1 MMEEKEKLD
10 SYKVGSLPTV
20 IYIPDFITDSEQSF
34 LLNNIY
40 GAPASKWKLLKNR
53 RLQNWGGVVHEKGL
67 LPQPL
72 PPWLTNLTQKISEES
87 ELFPSA
93 INHVLINEYLPNQGI
108 MPHQDGPAYFPVV
121 AILSLGSPVVMDF
134 TPHARFKLD
143 PQDVN
148 GNDSDGEDK
157 RLDDNYLPFSVLLM
171 PRSLL
176 IFKDKAYSDYL
187 HGIKDCVVQCYDGAV
202 NEMEALK
209 HNESDRP
216 YFGSEESVETMG
228 KEERASIENQSEI
241 GSYHIEISSPSSDF
255 MHTMKKN
262 SDLSEIGSVF
272 NNLAKQLEEPV
283 DFELPDSFTKN
294 KPVQYRS
301 IKRNIYTSKKFK
313 RRFDDGIFCSCTPS
327 PESPN
332 VCGIDCHCGVL
343 LSCCSSA
350 CKCGSSCLNKPFQHR
365 RVKKM
370 KLVQT
375 EKCGSGIV
383 AAEDIKRG
391 EFVIEYVGEVIDDKT
406 CEERLW
412 NMKYRGDSNF
422 YLCEINRD
430 TVIDATY
437 KGNKSRYINHSC
449 CPNTEMQKWIADGE
463 TRIAIFATRDIQK
476 GEQLTYDYRRFVQF
490 GADQDCHCGA
500 VACRRKLGV
509 QPTKPKMSVKC
520 QVYQNGGLQIG
531 SSQVFAQSKSLKVC
545 IGEVI
550 RIKHLEHI
558 LFEDGCV
565 EI

>member
-1 MMEEKEKLD
+1 MLWM
-10 SYKVGSLPTV
+10 
-20 IYIPDFITDSEQSF
+20 
-34 LLNNIY
+34 
-40 GAPASKWKLLKNR
+40 W
-53 RLQNWGGVVHEKGL
+53 
-67 LPQPL
+67 
-72 PPWLTNLTQKISEES
+72 
-87 ELFPSA
+87 
-93 INHVLINEYLPNQGI
+93 
-108 MPHQDGPAYFPVV
+108 
-121 AILSLGSPVVMDF
+121 
-134 TPHARFKLD
+134 
-143 PQDVN
+143 
-148 GNDSDGEDK
+148 
-157 RLDDNYLPFSVLLM
+157 
-171 PRSLL
+171 
-176 IFKDKAYSDYL
+176 
-187 HGIKDCVVQCYDGAV
+187 
-202 NEMEALK
+202 
-209 HNESDRP
+209 
-216 YFGSEESVETMG
+216 
-228 KEERASIENQSEI
+228 
-241 GSYHIEISSPSSDF
+241 
-255 MHTMKKN
+255 N

-383 AAEDIKRG
+383 AAEDIKLG

-412 NMKYRGDSNF
+412 NMKHRGDSNF

-476 GEQLTYDYRRFVQF
+476 GEQLTYDYRFVQF
-490 GADQDCHCGA
+490 GADQECHCGA

-520 QVYQNGGLQIG
+520 QVYQNGGLQIDDIKEELERQCPG
-531 SSQVFAQSKSLKVC
+531 VVSCADILALAARDAVFFAGGPVYDIPKGRKDGTRSKIEDTINLPSPNFNASDLIKMFAQHGFSAQEMVALSGAHTIGVARCSSFKNRLTKVDPNLNSEFAKTLSRTCSAMPYLKQIYDLFLNSTLFHQDWYRLFGYLAYVGYASLKNPYGQNPWSLGKNP
-545 IGEVI
+545 IEEKEYI
-550 RIKHLEHI
+550 NHA
-558 LFEDGCV
+558 
-565 EI
+565 

>member
-1 MMEEKEKLD
+1 
-10 SYKVGSLPTV
+10 
-20 IYIPDFITDSEQSF
+20 
-34 LLNNIY
+34 
-40 GAPASKWKLLKNR
+40 
-53 RLQNWGGVVHEKGL
+53 
-67 LPQPL
+67 
-72 PPWLTNLTQKISEES
+72 
-87 ELFPSA
+87 
-93 INHVLINEYLPNQGI
+93 
-108 MPHQDGPAYFPVV
+108 
-121 AILSLGSPVVMDF
+121 
-134 TPHARFKLD
+134 
-143 PQDVN
+143 
-148 GNDSDGEDK
+148 
-157 RLDDNYLPFSVLLM
+157 
-171 PRSLL
+171 
-176 IFKDKAYSDYL
+176 
-187 HGIKDCVVQCYDGAV
+187 
-202 NEMEALK
+202 
-209 HNESDRP
+209 
-216 YFGSEESVETMG
+216 
-228 KEERASIENQSEI
+228 
-241 GSYHIEISSPSSDF
+241 

-383 AAEDIKRG
+383 AAEDIKLG
-391 EFVIEYVGEVIDDKT
+391 EFVIEYVGE
-406 CEERLW
+406 
-412 NMKYRGDSNF
+412 
-422 YLCEINRD
+422 
-430 TVIDATY
+430 
-437 KGNKSRYINHSC
+437 
-449 CPNTEMQKWIADGE
+449 DGE

-476 GEQLTYDYRRFVQF
+476 GEQLTYDYRFVQF
-490 GADQDCHCGA
+490 GADQECHCGA

-550 RIKHLEHI
+550 RIKHLEHVRFGLIKWFNKYSRKHLI

-565 EI
+565 EIFDMSKEDWELTSLWCNYF

>member
-1 MMEEKEKLD
+1 
-10 SYKVGSLPTV
+10 
-20 IYIPDFITDSEQSF
+20 
-34 LLNNIY
+34 
-40 GAPASKWKLLKNR
+40 
-53 RLQNWGGVVHEKGL
+53 
-67 LPQPL
+67 
-72 PPWLTNLTQKISEES
+72 
-87 ELFPSA
+87 
-93 INHVLINEYLPNQGI
+93 
-108 MPHQDGPAYFPVV
+108 
-121 AILSLGSPVVMDF
+121 
-134 TPHARFKLD
+134 
-143 PQDVN
+143 
-148 GNDSDGEDK
+148 
-157 RLDDNYLPFSVLLM
+157 
-171 PRSLL
+171 
-176 IFKDKAYSDYL
+176 
-187 HGIKDCVVQCYDGAV
+187 
-202 NEMEALK
+202 
-209 HNESDRP
+209 
-216 YFGSEESVETMG
+216 
-228 KEERASIENQSEI
+228 
-241 GSYHIEISSPSSDF
+241 

-383 AAEDIKRG
+383 AAEDIKLG

-412 NMKYRGDSNF
+412 NMKHRGDSNF

-490 GADQDCHCGA
+490 GADQECHCGA

-550 RIKHLEHI
+550 RIKHLEHVRFGLIKWFNKYSRKHLI

-565 EI
+565 EIFDMSKEDWELTSLWCNYF

>member
-476 GEQLTYDYRRFVQF
+476 GEQLTYDYRPRLSLR
-490 GADQDCHCGA
+490 CC
-500 VACRRKLGV
+500 C
-509 QPTKPKMSVKC
+509 
-520 QVYQNGGLQIG
+520 LQ
-531 SSQVFAQSKSLKVC
+531 A
-545 IGEVI
+545 
-550 RIKHLEHI
+550 
-558 LFEDGCV
+558 
-565 EI
+565 

>member
-53 RLQNWGGVVHEKGL
+53 RLQNWGTMASYFLYIRFPCANCVDCGVVHEKGL

-228 KEERASIENQSEI
+228 KEERL
-241 GSYHIEISSPSSDF
+241 DF
-255 MHTMKKN
+255 G
-262 SDLSEIGSVF
+262 E
-272 NNLAKQLEEPV
+272 KQK
-283 DFELPDSFTKN
+283 LPH
-294 KPVQYRS
+294 VY
-301 IKRNIYTSKKFK
+301 
-313 RRFDDGIFCSCTPS
+313 
-327 PESPN
+327 
-332 VCGIDCHCGVL
+332 
-343 LSCCSSA
+343 
-350 CKCGSSCLNKPFQHR
+350 
-365 RVKKM
+365 
-370 KLVQT
+370 
-375 EKCGSGIV
+375 
-383 AAEDIKRG
+383 
-391 EFVIEYVGEVIDDKT
+391 
-406 CEERLW
+406 
-412 NMKYRGDSNF
+412 
-422 YLCEINRD
+422 
-430 TVIDATY
+430 
-437 KGNKSRYINHSC
+437 
-449 CPNTEMQKWIADGE
+449 
-463 TRIAIFATRDIQK
+463 
-476 GEQLTYDYRRFVQF
+476 
-490 GADQDCHCGA
+490 
-500 VACRRKLGV
+500 
-509 QPTKPKMSVKC
+509 QPTETDV
-520 QVYQNGGLQIG
+520 
-531 SSQVFAQSKSLKVC
+531 
-545 IGEVI
+545 
-550 RIKHLEHI
+550 
-558 LFEDGCV
+558 
-565 EI
+565 

>member
-187 HGIKDCVVQCYDGAV
+187 HGIKDCVVQCYDG
-202 NEMEALK
+202 
-209 HNESDRP
+209 
-216 YFGSEESVETMG
+216 
-228 KEERASIENQSEI
+228 
-241 GSYHIEISSPSSDF
+241 
-255 MHTMKKN
+255 N

-550 RIKHLEHI
+550 RIKHLEHVRFGLIKWFNKYSQKHLI